1 LPDLHLA
8 AWIGLC
14 GISPTRGAAGYEQ
27 ARIFRRDTAG
37 RMVGPARVGRKAP
50 DPVPGRIDFQ
60 PAVYEDLVPTGRS
73 KA

>member
-1 LPDLHLA
+1 
-8 AWIGLC
+8 
-14 GISPTRGAAGYEQ
+14 
-27 ARIFRRDTAG
+27 
-37 RMVGPARVGRKAP
+37 MVGPARVGRKAP